1 MYSKRASDQLPPHHL
16 VVDHKIE
23 LTEGNNLHYS
33 PLYRMTTEE
42 LAAVKEYLLENLHK
56 GFIVPSNAPFAS
68 PVLFVSKPN
77 GGLRFYVDYRKLNSI
92 TKKD

>member
-1 MYSKRASDQLPPHHL
+1 MHSKRASDQLPPHRL
-16 VVDHKIE
+16 AVDHKIE
-23 LTEGNNLHYS
+23 LIEGNNLRYS

-56 GFIVPSNAPFAS
+56 GFIVPSNTPFTS

>member
-1 MYSKRASDQLPPHHL
+1 M
-16 VVDHKIE
+16 
-23 LTEGNNLHYS
+23 EGNNLRYS
-33 PLYRMTTEE
+33 PLYRMTIEE

-77 GGLRFYVDYRKLNSI
+77 GGLRFYIDYRKLNSI
-92 TKKD
+92 MKKD